1 MLKSVDQY
9 LDRKDTRGLVL
20 LLMLPTLLLGIVD
33 YFSGQELSF
42 SYIYT
47 LPIMLA
53 VWYGGYAPGVIV
65 TLVSIT
71 VWLLIELTTGRD
83 YSHPLVL
90 VWNTAILLVFFLIIV
105 RLLSSMKD
113 KVSTLANL
121 ATIDSLTGLFNRRYF
136 LEQMERE
143 RTRIRRYPEV
153 FTVAYIDLD
162 NFKYVNDTRGHVVG
176 DDLLQSVGKTIQQNL
191 RESDICARLG
201 GDEFVVFFPALAE
214 KPALHV
220 MQELQQELLQAMQ
233 RNAWSVTFSIGMVT
247 YLKPMKSIREM
258 MYKADELM
266 YRVKKSGKNNILQ
279 IVVPDTV
286 TGAGSAKDT
295 GERPAVDVSAATM
308 PTKKT

>member
-9 LDRKDTRGLVL
+9 LDRKDTRGLIL
-20 LLMLPTLLLGIVD
+20 LLILLTFLLGIVD

-65 TLVSIT
+65 TLVSIA

-121 ATIDSLTGLFNRRYF
+121 ATVDSLTGLFNRRYF

-143 RTRIRRYPEV
+143 RTRIQRYPEV

-162 NFKYVNDTRGHVVG
+162 NFKYVNDSLGHVIG
-176 DDLLQSVGKTIQQNL
+176 DDLLQVAGKTIQHNL
-191 RESDICARLG
+191 RATDICARLG
-201 GDEFVVFFPALAE
+201 GDEFVVFFPALAG

-220 MQELQQELLQAMQ
+220 MQELQQQLLQAMQ
-233 RNAWSVTFSIGMVT
+233 RHAWPVTFSIGMVT
-247 YLKPMKSIREM
+247 YRQPMKNIREM

-266 YRVKKSGKNNILQ
+266 YRVKKSGKNNILH
-279 IVVPDTV
+279 IVIPDTV
-286 TGAGSAKDT
+286 AGEDTENIPQRDT
-295 GERPAVDVSAATM
+295 G
-308 PTKKT
+308 

>member
-105 RLLSSMKD
+105 RLLPSMKD

-295 GERPAVDVSAATM
+295 GERPAVDGASGTGAAE
-308 PTKKT
+308 KS